1 MWVFLAPPKL
11 PGAPASSGDFNLDSS
26 SLEFLVVRVSS
37 NLMDVLFQ
45 VERIRYYEWC
55 SYEIFF
61 DIAKLGDVSIKK
73 LKLEVLRGCFL
84 WTSAGLTRS
93 KTQAKWGKSYIHDMM
108 STLSKNNSVEKLA
121 EIDLI
126 GFGFLRLVPN
136 WSVKQAIMV
145 HLAESYQVKPR
156 NFILDIG
163 NIRLNAELIGKVFG
177 IPSGGDPFPALD
189 ESNLSHVA
197 IKNRFHRRSI
207 TKLRDLVYSCRMA
220 TESDRMEFR
229 RYFIL
234 ILKWF
239 NTAVEKYK
247 MKGNKTCEGCMFVML
262 ILYFQ
267 RLQYGVLDN
276 SLEHEPWLDVWTS
289 ERLEKQAQYILSE
302 GRLLTRHGGGDDI
315 KGRSP
320 QAARR
325 KPGKKEPQKRRQKES
340 VLPRGRSVGGESKQ
354 VSKERRP
361 RGRTSSPPPTTRS
374 SWHTEQ
380 SETSP
385 RGSCTKKGGLKR
397 TNHVGAPQKNLR
409 KRISQV
415 AQMMMRR
422 MSLLPSGC
430 ADSII
435 RELKKKPKEEP
446 TEGNLNQDK
455 GSHETPVSV
464 VSDAGTLSV
473 ALVKYEEW
481 DNPNFLLNR
490 DPESERIWKYFEQLQ
505 NTRPLQAVM
514 PTNPSCMTP
523 SPPSKQISLGN
534 AGTEQKYTQCTHIKV
549 HPLLKGRKIDED
561 DEERVRRWVANGS
574 LEQRQVLASYEGRQH
589 LSLVRE
595 DICSLLPWHWVTSN
609 ETVLQKR
616 NLDYFREGPTISY
629 VGLGP
634 HFGDDSRFFDKI
646 AASMQKWSVS
656 IDIGGC
662 IPLRLLKKGYGLIED
677 MTKVSMPAYEHT
689 ENGLPRFY
697 ASVPQQDNG
706 CDCGVFVIKFMQFW
720 GLDKPLQHWDQDV
733 VQEFRKEIMLDIVMG
748 PHNSEISKAL
758 KALKSNHV
766 HRNQPRKKSK
776 AVRSPFTTPST
787 KSMLQRVGL
796 PTRKPRKGGRQRK

>member
-1 MWVFLAPPKL
+1 
-11 PGAPASSGDFNLDSS
+11 
-26 SLEFLVVRVSS
+26 
-37 NLMDVLFQ
+37 
-45 VERIRYYEWC
+45 
-55 SYEIFF
+55 
-61 DIAKLGDVSIKK
+61 
-73 LKLEVLRGCFL
+73 
-84 WTSAGLTRS
+84 
-93 KTQAKWGKSYIHDMM
+93 
-108 STLSKNNSVEKLA
+108 
-121 EIDLI
+121 
-126 GFGFLRLVPN
+126 
-136 WSVKQAIMV
+136 
-145 HLAESYQVKPR
+145 
-156 NFILDIG
+156 
-163 NIRLNAELIGKVFG
+163 
-177 IPSGGDPFPALD
+177 
-189 ESNLSHVA
+189 
-197 IKNRFHRRSI
+197 
-207 TKLRDLVYSCRMA
+207 
-220 TESDRMEFR
+220 
-229 RYFIL
+229 
-234 ILKWF
+234 
-239 NTAVEKYK
+239 
-247 MKGNKTCEGCMFVML
+247 

-616 NLDYFREGPTISY
+616 NLDYFREG
-629 VGLGP
+629 
-634 HFGDDSRFFDKI
+634 R
-646 AASMQKWSVS
+646 
-656 IDIGGC
+656 
-662 IPLRLLKKGYGLIED
+662 LIED